1 MNAHRRSLLVLFVL
15 ASIGTLAACS
25 KNGSHS
31 QTIVIAFQPQEDTAK
46 LAPNA
51 DALAKFV
58 SEKSGMET
66 KVFLPA
72 DYVAVVEA
80 LRGKH
85 ADVAYFSAWP
95 YALAHEIAGAE
106 VFAAEKRGGVTHYWS
121 QWYVRADSPYKTLA
135 DLKGK
140 PVAFTSP
147 TSTSGWLFPRA
158 KLAEEGV
165 LVKGAD
171 PKTVFSEVLFAGGYE
186 QALKALVAGQVEG
199 AAASD
204 YAPGRYLTEEQQKNI
219 RVIAKQGP
227 VPTHV
232 LAWRKELPQDV
243 KDKLK
248 AAFLALNEPENAELL
263 KNTYGSE
270 ALAPVDDSH
279 IAGLKAALD
288 ATGVDTD
295 LPTFKK

>member
-1 MNAHRRSLLVLFVL
+1 MIVTRRTLLGVL
-15 ASIGTLAACS
+15 ALCIGGLVGCS
-25 KNGSHS
+25 KNGSHG
-31 QTIVIAFQPQEDTAK
+31 QTVVIAFQPQEDTAK

-51 DALAKFV
+51 DALAKFI
-58 SEKSGMET
+58 STKTGLPT
-66 KVFLPA
+66 KVFLPS

-80 LRGKH
+80 LRGRN

-95 YALAHEIAGAE
+95 YALAQEIAGAE
-106 VFAAEKRGGVTHYWS
+106 VFAAEKRGGETHYWS
-121 QWYVRADSPYKTLA
+121 QWYVRADSSYRSLA

-158 KLAEEGV
+158 KLSEEGV
-165 LVKGAD
+165 LPRGAD
-171 PKTVFSEVLFAGGYE
+171 PRTVFPDVLFAGGYE
-186 QALKALVAGQVEG
+186 QALKALVAGQVEA

-204 YAPGRYLTEEQQKNI
+204 YAPGRYLTEEQQKNV
-219 RVIAKQGP
+219 RVIARQGP

-232 LAWRKELPQDV
+232 LAWRKELPQDL
-243 KDKLK
+243 KDKLR

-270 ALAPVDDSH
+270 ALAAVDDSH
-279 IAGLKAALD
+279 IANLKAALD
-288 ATGVDTD
+288 ASGIETA
-295 LPTFKK
+295 LPTFRK